1 MFLNF
6 LKTRNPAFIDYAVFM
21 LERGLIE
28 IDTYVLDVDAIEHNA
43 RRLGDLSQKHGLSL
57 YFMSKQLG
65 RNPEISRRVLEAGK
79 TVSGSQAAG
88 RYGFTG
94 MVAVDFREAQIL
106 HSAGLPVKHLGHLCQ
121 VPKNSWDA
129 ALDMKSEVI
138 TLFSLEKAKELSDA
152 AERRGLIQG
161 VLLRLVNEG
170 DVFYQGQEGGFPLST
185 LNETLDLIEKL
196 PGLRVAGLT
205 AFPCFLYQE
214 NEGKSYPTSNAQTV
228 VKGAALLRERGIKE
242 PQLNMPSCNSL
253 ATFPLAAE
261 LGATH
266 LEPGHSL
273 TGTNPDNLNEK
284 DPLTPALLYMS
295 EISHHF
301 KDRSFCF
308 GGGYYRRSNLRYA
321 LVKNSGKY
329 EETSVFAQA
338 PESIDYH
345 LQLAGHFPS
354 GSPVCM
360 AFRTQIFTTRSRV
373 ALVEG
378 LSVSQPKLL
387 GIWDSSGN
395 EVSQGNEVTRGNF
408 VSRGRS

>member
-1 MFLNF
+1 MFLRF
-6 LKTRNPAFIDYAVFM
+6 LKAGNPAFIDYAVFL

-28 IDTYVLDVDAIEHNA
+28 CDTYVLDVDAIEHNA
-43 RRLGDLSQKHGLSL
+43 GRLRDLSIKHGLTL

-65 RNPEISRRVLEAGK
+65 RNPEISRRVLDAGK
-79 TVSGSQAAG
+79 F
-88 RYGFTG
+88 RG

-129 ALDMKSEVI
+129 ALDMKCEVI
-138 TLFSLEKAKELSDA
+138 TVFSPEKAKELSEA
-152 AERRGLIQG
+152 AKRRGLVQDI
-161 VLLRLVNEG
+161 LLRLVAEG
-170 DVFYQGQEGGFPLST
+170 DIFYRGQEGGFSLNT
-185 LNETLDLIEKL
+185 LNETLDQIEKFA
-196 PGLRVAGLT
+196 GLRVAGLT

-214 NEGKSYPTSNAQTV
+214 KEGKSFPTPNAQTV
-228 VKGAALLRERGIKE
+228 AKGAALLRDRGYRDLQI
-242 PQLNMPSCNSL
+242 NMPSCNSL
-253 ATFPLAAE
+253 ATIPLAAG

-284 DPLTPALLYMS
+284 DPLTPALLYIS
-295 EISHHF
+295 EVSHNYG
-301 KDRSFCF
+301 DRSFCF
-308 GGGYYRRSNLRYA
+308 GGGYYRRSNLQRA
-321 LVKNSGKY
+321 LVKNSGVY
-329 EETSVFAQA
+329 EETSVYNPD

-345 LQLAGHFPS
+345 LQLAGRFPS

-395 EVSQGNEVTRGNF
+395 EVSRGNEVTRG
-408 VSRGRS
+408 RS